1 MRIILCFLV
10 VLTGFAEINAREIE
24 KAGVEKI
31 QKILNNPEDKLFV
44 LNFWASWC
52 RPCVKELSYFEKLAK
67 EYSYEEV
74 EFILM
79 SLDFPSQI
87 ESRLIPFLKR
97 NEISLK
103 VILIEE
109 LDYDKWMNLVD
120 ESWQGNLPAT
130 LFINNKTGLRHF
142 VNRPLEE
149 DELRNVVNTMIPP
162 PIP

>member
-1 MRIILCFLV
+1 MMIILYALIL
-10 VLTGFAEINAREIE
+10 LTGLGDIKDHEIE

-31 QKILNNPEDKLFV
+31 QGILENPEDKLFV

-52 RPCVKELSYFEKLAK
+52 GPCVKELPYFEKLAK
-67 EYSYEEV
+67 EYSDEEV

-103 VILIEE
+103 VILIDE
-109 LDYDKWMNLVD
+109 LEYDKWMSLVD
-120 ESWQGNLPAT
+120 TAWQGNLPAT
-130 LFINNKTGLRHF
+130 LFYNNNRSVRHF

-149 DELRNVVNTMIPP
+149 DELRNVVNTMLTE
-162 PIP
+162 